1 MVKVAAFRLHCRV
14 EEKGVTVV
22 LNDEVMIVDHEREWV
37 ADDEAG
43 PDGEVTE
50 ARSPLGLNPLG

>member
-1 MVKVAAFRLHCRV
+1 M
-14 EEKGVTVV
+14 TVV
-22 LNDEVMIVDHEREWV
+22 LDDVVVIVDHKREWV